1 MRLLRKYPLNARIVS
16 FAKLMVMGRFEG
28 ANRADFSDAE
38 TIYRILDT
46 PECRMQRVVPDT
58 DKAFRYVRYIRPKGT
73 FSIAEFSLYG
83 SDGSPVPFR
92 PMVCEALSE
101 DSLANNVFDSDP
113 LTYYQTGGGIELW
126 VGADMGRP
134 TVVGSIGF
142 APRNDDNAVNSHDS
156 YELFW
161 WNGDGRAWACAPPL
175 PIRWSMSMCRNM
187 RCSGCVT

>member
-1 MRLLRKYPLNARIVS
+1 
-16 FAKLMVMGRFEG
+16 
-28 ANRADFSDAE
+28 
-38 TIYRILDT
+38 
-46 PECRMQRVVPDT
+46 MQRAVPDT
-58 DKAFRYVRYIRPKGT
+58 DEAFRYVRYIRPKGT

-161 WNGDGRAWACAPPL
+161 WNGGWKSLGVRTASSDTLVYEHVPEHALLWLRDLTRGREERPFTYENGRQVW
-175 PIRWSMSMCRNM
+175 W
-187 RCSGCVT
+187 